1 MPTTS
6 ADSMIAA
13 DCLVKWLTN
22 LGVCHTW
29 VPDQVTYFKTDLFR
43 ELQRILGTVHFTT
56 PRCPWAYGKAERAN
70 KEVLKCTRSMLSEWR
85 MQLDKWNKITTLI
98 QLIFNIASFTSLDD
112 ESPIKSCDWV
122 ASDAT
127 FR

>member
-13 DCLVKWLTN
+13 DCLMKWLTN

-43 ELQRILGTVHFTT
+43 EL
-56 PRCPWAYGKAERAN
+56 
-70 KEVLKCTRSMLSEWR
+70 
-85 MQLDKWNKITTLI
+85 
-98 QLIFNIASFTSLDD
+98 
-112 ESPIKSCDWV
+112 
-122 ASDAT
+122 
-127 FR
+127 